1 MTSLKYLTFEQ
12 FDCPYSRYEDT
23 GYKYMDREILWM
35 LDQAWHLSKI
45 KFKILKGYVSPD
57 GQLRTKE
64 LNNSSHLI
72 GRAAEIRCKDPRKRY
87 KMITALLEV
96 GFTRIGFS
104 EDRIYVDNDD
114 MKPDSIWYFNKRRLL
129 SNKYPHLDQY
139 LL

>member
-1 MTSLKYLTFEQ
+1 
-12 FDCPYSRYEDT
+12 
-23 GYKYMDREILWM
+23 MDREFLWM

-57 GQLRTKE
+57 GKLRTKE

-72 GRAAEIRCKDPRKRY
+72 GRAAEIRCKDSRKRY

-104 EDRIYVDNDD
+104 DDRIYVDNDD

-139 LL
+139 IL